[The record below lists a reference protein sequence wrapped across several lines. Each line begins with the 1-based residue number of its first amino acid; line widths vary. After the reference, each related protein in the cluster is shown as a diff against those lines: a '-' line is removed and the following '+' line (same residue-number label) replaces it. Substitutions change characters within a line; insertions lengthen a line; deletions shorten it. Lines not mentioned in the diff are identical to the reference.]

1 MNGRIGVVA
10 VAVSLCLATAAL
22 GTWGETHNVQ
32 GMTPD
37 NTVNEVQRAARQA
50 INEAIDFWQEHSTIH
65 AAPAAPAAVPAGNL
79 WFRNPTP
86 FVEYGFADSRD
97 RRVNGQESRINN
109 GTVGLTFQTIGDVT
123 AGFIYDY
130 ANTEGHDEGI
140 ASGADANT
148 VTFFFAKNWSI
159 LYAGTSISFGEV
171 RSHME
176 QATVAFLPFPPYIR
190 GGMHVRSAT
199 DIDTFAVAPYIGV
212 AGYQKGPLSM
222 FSTLTCIFRHADL
235 DFSGNVRSDETNDS
249 TLVLMNRVSYN
260 VTERFNVTG
269 IFDWNQVLAQQQV
282 RGPNVEID
290 HAWLTMGLK
299 VRYKVAQKVDVYTGY
314 TADVGNQSFENHR
327 VNLGV
332 SIGF

>member
-1 MNGRIGVVA
+1 MSGRIGLAA
-10 VAVSLCLATAAL
+10 VAVSLFFASAALAT
-22 GTWGETHNVQ
+22 WGNVQ
-32 GMTPD
+32 PLVQSSTPD
-37 NTVNEVQRAARQA
+37 NTVNEVQRAARLA
-50 INEAIDFWQEHSTIH
+50 IDAAIDFWQAHKSIH
-65 AAPAAPAAVPAGNL
+65 AAPAEQPAAPAGNL

-97 RRVNGQESRINN
+97 RRAGGLASHINN
-109 GTVGLTFQTIGDVT
+109 GTAGLTFQTIGDVT
-123 AGFIYDY
+123 TGFMYDY
-130 ANTEGHDEGI
+130 ANTEGHDELI
-140 ASGADANT
+140 QSGTDANT
-148 VTFFFAKNWSI
+148 MTFFFAKNWSL
-159 LYAGTSISFGEV
+159 LYVGTSLTFGEA
-171 RSHME
+171 RTHTE
-176 QATVAFLPFPPYIR
+176 IA
-190 GGMHVRSAT
+190 GVRSACDT
-199 DIDTFAVAPYIGV
+199 DTFAVAPYIGV

-222 FSTLTCIFRHADL
+222 FSTLTCVFRHADI
-235 DFSGNVRSDETNDS
+235 DFSRNVRSDETNDS

-332 SIGF
+332 AIGF